1 MVRIFRV
8 PMGHMEYLD
17 QPPCLG
23 HQPRGDSRPATHVIV
38 QTFPFFLFFFY
49 KEEKTPRL
57 FPGRGLVGA
66 APSQVVPARNRS
78 TPSRPPA
85 ELRGTSR
92 IWVHSRSFP

>member
-8 PMGHMEYLD
+8 PMVPMEYLD
-17 QPPCLG
+17 QPPRLG

-38 QTFPFFLFFFY
+38 QTSPSVFFFY
-49 KEEKTPRL
+49 KEGKMPKL